1 MDHIAGRRTASPG
14 SMKAGMRPRRTAL
27 GDDTLRYLLLA
38 PAVALLLVLTVYPLV
53 FALAAAF
60 QTVNVRTGARSFV
73 GLGNFIRIATDRL
86 FWNALKNTAIYTGAG
101 VVVEFILGM
110 ALALVLT
117 EKFRGRNLFRTIFL
131 MPMMLPPIVVAIVF
145 KIIYMQQYGVSNW
158 LLGLVGIRGMLW
170 EAGPKTALASL
181 ILVDVWEWTP
191 FMFLILLAGMQAIPT
206 DPYEAARV
214 DGATWWQVL
223 RHITFPL
230 LTPAVLIAVL
240 LRLMDTLRIF
250 DQVFVMTGGGPANA
264 TETLSL
270 YVYQVGFR
278 FFDVGYATA
287 MSFILLILTT
297 IISNVFIGRLRA
309 EEVFTQ

>member
-1 MDHIAGRRTASPG
+1 M
-14 SMKAGMRPRRTAL
+14 AL
-27 GDDTLRYLLLA
+27 RQRFALTDETLKYLLLA
-38 PAVALLLVLTVYPLV
+38 PTIVLLLVLTIYPLV
-53 FALAAAF
+53 FAVAAAL

-73 GLGNFIRIATDRL
+73 GLGNFINIFRDQL

-101 VVVEFILGM
+101 VIVEFVLGM
-110 ALALVLT
+110 AFALILT
-117 EKFRGRNLFRTIFL
+117 EKFLARNVFRTIFL
-131 MPMMLPPIVVAIVF
+131 TPMMLPPIVVAIVF

-158 LLGLVGIRGMLW
+158 LLALVGIKGMLW
-170 EAGPKTALASL
+170 EAGPSTALFSL
-181 ILVDVWEWTP
+181 ILVDIWEWTP
-191 FMFLILLAGMQAIPT
+191 FMFLILLAGMQSIPT
-206 DPYEAARV
+206 DPYEAAKV
-214 DGATWWQVL
+214 DGATWFQEF

-230 LTPAVLIAVL
+230 LTPAVLIALL

-270 YVYQVGFR
+270 YVYQTGFR
-278 FFDVGYATA
+278 FFNVGYATA

-297 IISNVFIGRLRA
+297 VISNFFISRLQA